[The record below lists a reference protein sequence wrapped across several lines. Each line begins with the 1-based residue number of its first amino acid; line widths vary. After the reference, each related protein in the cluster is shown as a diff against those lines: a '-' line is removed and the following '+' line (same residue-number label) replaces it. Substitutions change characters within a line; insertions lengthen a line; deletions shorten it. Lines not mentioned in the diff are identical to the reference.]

1 LSEIKDLRH
10 NDGNIEWPANYCA
23 AIRRIGTEYLPL
35 LLNM

>member
-1 LSEIKDLRH
+1 LSQ
-10 NDGNIEWPANYCA
+10 IEDAWQGAGDIERPANYCA